1 MAGNAMGALTV
12 TVGRQPYK
20 LWLGMSVLAD
30 VQARFPDHFDQL
42 MAGTLAVPPL
52 AMITAIVAGA
62 LERWHPE
69 QAADRFFVDDL
80 LNENE
85 QVFTALLGASGPP
98 AKDGAAKPGNRN
110 ARRTK

>member
-12 TVGRQPYK
+12 KVVGADYK

-30 VQARFPDHFDQL
+30 VQEQFPEHFDQL
-42 MAGTLAVPPL
+42 MAGTLAAPPL
-52 AMITAIVAGA
+52 KMIVALVAGA

-69 QAADRFFVDDL
+69 QAKDRYFVDEL

-85 QVFTALLGASGPP
+85 HVFVALLGASGPK
-98 AKDGAAKPGNRN
+98 AGTHPGKGK
-110 ARRTK
+110 ARPK

>member
-12 TVGRQPYK
+12 KVGGADYK

-30 VQARFPDHFDQL
+30 VQGEFPEHFDQL

-52 AMITAIVAGA
+52 KMITRIVAGA

-69 QAADRFFVDDL
+69 QAADRYFVDDL
-80 LNENE
+80 LAENE
-85 QVFTALLGASGPP
+85 HVFVALLGASGPP
-98 AKDGAAKPGNRN
+98 AGKPK
-110 ARRTK
+110 APRR